1 MRKRKKEK
9 MEKMFMEIMDE
20 RFRDYR
26 GTELWQRIIDLE
38 NKVETQY
45 QNLKD
50 LPTTM
55 NAVLSH
61 PNFKNLAGVR

>member
-9 MEKMFMEIMDE
+9 MKKMFMEIMDE

>member
-9 MEKMFMEIMDE
+9 MKKMFMEIMDE
-20 RFRDYR
+20 RFKEYR
-26 GTELWQRIIDLE
+26 GTDLWQRIIDLE

-61 PNFKNLAGVR
+61 PNFKNLAGRG